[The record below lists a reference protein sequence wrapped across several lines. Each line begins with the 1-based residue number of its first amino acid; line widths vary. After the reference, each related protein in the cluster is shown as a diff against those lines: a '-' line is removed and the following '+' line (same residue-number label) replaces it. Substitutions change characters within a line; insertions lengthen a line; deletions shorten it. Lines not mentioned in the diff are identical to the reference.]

1 MGAAEAQELVAALR
15 HELGIQLDFTQILLA
30 FALLMA
36 RVLPVVILTPF
47 LGGETV
53 PQEVKLGLGVMIGM
67 VLYPVLIAQVREI
80 PISAVLFIALMLKE
94 LFLGLTLS
102 FIVGLVFDAAN
113 SAGSLI
119 DSMSGTNQAQL
130 MVPQLGQNASL
141 FSNLQLQMTTVLFL
155 TLGGHHIVFQV
166 FGESLTQ
173 IPLDQY
179 PRFSHGTWGF
189 FETILRIFGDM
200 IRIALALA
208 SPVLLATFMVDLAL
222 GMINR
227 VAPQVQVFF
236 VAMQIKPVVSVLI
249 MVTAI
254 HLITDRLIG
263 EYGVMFRWLRRAFE
277 LLS

>member
-1 MGAAEAQELVAALR
+1 MGGDLEGMLMAIR
-15 HELGIQLDFTQILLA
+15 SELGFRAEFGLILTA

-53 PQEVKLGLGVMIGM
+53 PQEVKMGLGVMIGL
-67 VLYPVLIAQVREI
+67 VLYPVLMDQV
-80 PISAVLFIALMLKE
+80 ADLKLNAFLLVALMLKE
-94 LFLGLTLS
+94 LFIGLTLA

-113 SAGSLI
+113 AAGSLI
-119 DSMSGTNQAQL
+119 DTMSGTNQAQL
-130 MVPQLGQNASL
+130 MVPSMQQNASL
-141 FSNLQLQMTTVLFL
+141 YSAMQLQMATVLFL
-155 TLGGHHIVFQV
+155 TLGGHHLVFAA
-166 FGESLTQ
+166 FGESLEAVH
-173 IPLDQY
+173 LGEM

-189 FETILRIFGDM
+189 FETMLRIFGDM

-208 SPVLLATFMVDLAL
+208 SPVLLATFLVDLAL

-236 VAMQIKPVVSVLI
+236 VAMQIKPVVTVLI
-249 MVTAI
+249 MVTSI
-254 HLITDRLIG
+254 HLIIDRIVG
-263 EYGVMFRWLRRAFE
+263 EFGVMFSWLKRALQ

>member
-1 MGAAEAQELVAALR
+1 MGGGDLDGMLLALR
-15 HELGIQLDFTQILLA
+15 SELGIRAEFGLILTA

-53 PQEVKLGLGVMIGM
+53 PQEVKMGLGVMIGLI
-67 VLYPVLIAQVREI
+67 LYPVLMDQV
-80 PISAVLFIALMLKE
+80 ADLQLNALLLVALMLKE
-94 LFLGLTLS
+94 LFIGLTLA
-102 FIVGLVFDAAN
+102 FVVGMVFDAAN
-113 SAGSLI
+113 AAGSLL
-119 DSMSGTNQAQL
+119 DTMSGTNQAQL
-130 MVPQLGQNASL
+130 MVPQMGAQASL
-141 FSNLQLQMTTVLFL
+141 YSALQLQLSTVLFL
-155 TLGGHHIVFQV
+155 SLGGHHLVFQA
-166 FGESLTQ
+166 FGESLN
-173 IPLDQY
+173 LVHLGEM
-179 PRFSHGTWGF
+179 PRFSHGMWGF

-208 SPVLLATFMVDLAL
+208 SPVLLATFLVDLAL

-236 VAMQIKPVVSVLI
+236 VAMQIKPAVTVLI

-254 HLITDRLIG
+254 HLILDRIVN
-263 EYGVMFRWLRRAFE
+263 EYGVMFAWLKRAMQ

>member
-1 MGAAEAQELVAALR
+1 MGGDLDGMLLALR
-15 HELGIQLDFTQILLA
+15 SELGIRAEFGLILTA

-53 PQEVKLGLGVMIGM
+53 PQEVKMGLGVMIGL
-67 VLYPVLIAQVREI
+67 VLYPVLMDQV
-80 PISAVLFIALMLKE
+80 ADLQLNALLLVALMLKE
-94 LFLGLTLS
+94 LFIGLTLA
-102 FIVGLVFDAAN
+102 FVVGMVFDAAN
-113 SAGSLI
+113 AAGSLL
-119 DSMSGTNQAQL
+119 DTMSGTNQAQL
-130 MVPQLGQNASL
+130 MVPQMGAQASL
-141 FSNLQLQMTTVLFL
+141 YSALQLQLSTVLFL
-155 TLGGHHIVFQV
+155 SLGGHHLVFQA
-166 FGESLTQ
+166 FGESLT
-173 IPLDQY
+173 LVHLGEM
-179 PRFSHGTWGF
+179 PRFSHGMWGF

-208 SPVLLATFMVDLAL
+208 SPVLLATFLVDLAL

-236 VAMQIKPVVSVLI
+236 VAMQIKPAVTVLV

-254 HLITDRLIG
+254 HLILDRIVN
-263 EYGVMFRWLRRAFE
+263 EYGVMFSWLKRAMQ

>member
-1 MGAAEAQELVAALR
+1 MGPAEAQELIAALR
-15 HELGIQLDFTQILLA
+15 QELGIQTDFTQLLLA

-67 VLYPVLIAQVREI
+67 VLYPVIIVQVRDI
-80 PISAVLFIALMLKE
+80 PVSAILFIALMLKE
-94 LFLGLTLS
+94 LFLGLTLAYV
-102 FIVGLVFDAAN
+102 VGTVFDAAN
-113 SAGSLI
+113 SAGTLI
-119 DSMSGTNQAQL
+119 DTMSGTNQAQL
-130 MVPQLGQNASL
+130 MVPQMGQNASL

-155 TLGGHHIVFQV
+155 TMGGHHIVIQT
-166 FGESLTQ
+166 FGDTLFQ

-179 PRFSHGTWGF
+179 PRFSHGTWPF
-189 FETILRIFGDM
+189 FETMLRIFGD
-200 IRIALALA
+200 IVRTALALA
-208 SPVLLATFMVDLAL
+208 SPVLLATFLVDLAL

-236 VAMQIKPVVSVLI
+236 VAMQIKPAVTVLI
-249 MVTAI
+249 MVSAI
-254 HLITDRLIG
+254 HLILDRIVG